1 MEYMD
6 LIIFDLDGTLID
18 SRKDIANAVNHT
30 LKEVGLE
37 EKSVSEIS
45 SYIGTGVEDLIRRS
59 LGKRQ
64 DSLFKKALS
73 VFIEYY
79 REHCLDNTYLYSGV
93 KDVLEYFKNKRK
105 VIVTNRRYETAI
117 LALRKLG
124 VYNYFEDVLGGDDLG
139 YLKPSSC
146 LLDEVI
152 HRLNIEKERTIIVG
166 DMDVDIL
173 AGKRA
178 GITTCAV
185 TYGIGKKGDILKTK
199 PDYIIDNILKLKGI
213 IN

>member
-1 MEYMD
+1 MEYID

-18 SRKDIANAVNHT
+18 SRRDIANAVNHT

-59 LGKRQ
+59 LGKKQ